1 VQRAFRLESYHSY
14 LLANNIVVAELVEN
28 ISGWDSVTSALDEIR
43 VCHEESQIFFGGVF
57 DQLDSLCGSLL
68 SRQQHIEKQAA
79 QQRDNILA
87 TDAVDDQRWDSLL
100 KEFEEGRAEIRGA
113 QKTVQEQIVR
123 LVDAAEDLAAARNDF
138 QTVRGELARH
148 GEELTA
154 IRSQTLAASQEVE
167 SSIKDKIREMDDQ
180 CLLLEKERAEM
191 EKAVESNIKN
201 KIHDMEQQQSLLEK
215 ERAAME
221 KELASVGNRAAEI
234 ADLLAEQKRVS
245 APQQGQW
252 AEEMKQMRAL
262 LENLTLQIAQSKR
275 HVESSPAAKSLTGV
289 AAAATG
295 DPVLESVLA
304 QFQVLQQDR
313 VFRRSESGG

>member
-1 VQRAFRLESYHSY
+1 M
-14 LLANNIVVAELVEN
+14 VAELVEN
-28 ISGWDSVTSALDEIR
+28 ISGWDRVTSALDEIR
-43 VCHEESQIFFGGVF
+43 VCHDESQAFFGGVF

-68 SRQQHIEKQAA
+68 SRQQHIEKVAA
-79 QQRDNILA
+79 QRRDDVSA
-87 TDAVDDQRWDSLL
+87 TDAAENQRWDSLL

-113 QKTVQEQIVR
+113 QQTVQEQIVR
-123 LVDAAEDLAAARNDF
+123 LAAAAEDLDAARNDF

-167 SSIKDKIREMDDQ
+167 SSIKTKIREMDEQ
-180 CLLLEKERAEM
+180 RSLLEKERESM

-221 KELASVGNRAAEI
+221 KELASVGNRATEI
-234 ADLLAEQKRVS
+234 ADLLAEQKRMS

-252 AEEMKQMRAL
+252 SEEMKQMRAL
-262 LENLTLQIAQSKR
+262 LENLTRQIAESKR
-275 HVESSPAAKSLTGV
+275 QVESSPAVKPLSGV
-289 AAAATG
+289 AAVASS

-304 QFQVLQQDR
+304 QFEVLQQDR
-313 VFRRSESGG
+313 VFRRSESGE

>member
-1 VQRAFRLESYHSY
+1 M
-14 LLANNIVVAELVEN
+14 VADLVEN
-28 ISGWDSVTSALDEIR
+28 ISGWDRVTSALDEIR
-43 VCHEESQIFFGGVF
+43 VCHEDSQAFFGGVF

-68 SRQQHIEKQAA
+68 SRQQHIEKLGA
-79 QQRDNILA
+79 QRRDNISA
-87 TDAVDDQRWDSLL
+87 TDDAEKHHWDSLL

-113 QKTVQEQIVR
+113 QRTAQEQIAR
-123 LVDAAEDLAAARNDF
+123 LAAAAEDLTAARIEF

-154 IRSQTLAASQEVE
+154 IRSQTLSASQEVE
-167 SSIKDKIREMDDQ
+167 SSIKNKIREMDEQ
-180 CLLLEKERAEM
+180 RSLLEKEREAR
-191 EKAVESNIKN
+191 EKAAESNIKN

-215 ERAAME
+215 ERSAVE
-221 KELASVGNRAAEI
+221 KELASVGDRAAEI

-262 LENLTLQIAQSKR
+262 LENLTRQIADSKR
-275 HVESSPAAKSLTGV
+275 QVESSPAVKPLSGV
-289 AAAATG
+289 AAAASS
-295 DPVLESVLA
+295 DPVLGSVLA
-304 QFQVLQQDR
+304 QFELLQQDR